1 MMEGKTVDITD
12 FDLIG
17 SASVTNYQGFS
28 SLFYLFFR
36 ELFIFANLNQLK
48 AKYIIFSFK

>member
-1 MMEGKTVDITD
+1 MMEEKTVDITD

-36 ELFIFANLNQLK
+36 ELFIFAKSQS
-48 AKYIIFSFK
+48 AKGEIYYFLL